1 VTRPGQRLNY
11 PGIGATQQD
20 PGEWPAGYRT
30 LRVSGQ
36 VGRGDED
43 FAVAADA
50 VMTWR
55 MHRTAG
61 VRFGTDARRAAAG
74 VRIVV
79 GLGVGSLRTHAPCRV
94 VWTVERQG
102 RTGWAYGTL
111 PGHPL
116 RGEEAFVVVRDDD
129 GTVRLEVLA
138 FSTPATWVT
147 AAAGPLLRFF
157 QGWYARRTARVLRRI
172 VDEER
177 RTRGAAGQGVEP
189 YVERAWDTDRG
200 ADTDAESDRY
210 ADEAGDAERSTAGD
224 DHGKRDAGEENG
236 TRGTEHP

>member
-1 VTRPGQRLNY
+1 VNRPGQRLNY
-11 PGIGATQQD
+11 PGIGATEQE
-20 PGEWPAGYRT
+20 PGQWPAGYRT

-36 VGRGDED
+36 VGYGDED

-50 VMTWR
+50 VTTFR

-61 VRFGTDARRAAAG
+61 VRFGTDAGRAAPG

-79 GLGVGSLRTHAPCRV
+79 GLGVGSLRTRAPCRV
-94 VWTVERQG
+94 VWTVERPD

-138 FSTPATWVT
+138 FSTPATWLT

-157 QGWYARRTARVLRRI
+157 QRWYARRTARVLRRI
-172 VDEER
+172 VDGER
-177 RTRGAAGQGVEP
+177 RARGSTGQDADQEPERGGQPRLQPQPHVE
-189 YVERAWDTDRG
+189 G
-200 ADTDAESDRY
+200 ATGE
-210 ADEAGDAERSTAGD
+210 G
-224 DHGKRDAGEENG
+224 DHGKRDAEEENG
-236 TRGTEHP
+236 TGGTEHP

>member
-1 VTRPGQRLNY
+1 MTRAGQRLNY
-11 PGIGATQQD
+11 PGIGATEQE

-30 LRVSGQ
+30 LRVSDQ

-43 FAVAADA
+43 FAAAADA

-61 VRFGTDARRAAAG
+61 VRFDTDAKRAVPGAQ
-74 VRIVV
+74 VVV

-94 VWTVERQG
+94 VWTVERPH

-157 QGWYARRTARVLRRI
+157 QRWYARRTARVLRRI

-177 RTRGAAGQGVEP
+177 QALRTAGQGAEP
-189 YVERAWDTDRG
+189 DTDPDMEPDGEPDVEQSG
-200 ADTDAESDRY
+200 APDAEPS
-210 ADEAGDAERSTAGD
+210 AGRG
-224 DHGKRDAGEENG
+224 DHGKRDAG
-236 TRGTEHP
+236 